1 MILENIKIYF
11 QNIHKNNFIIYTI
24 LKMHSLFNIIFIQKL
39 SWTYIH
45 SILSLSN
52 YEGEELV
59 GVSNHPNWITFSRIP
74 TQVYDSLR
82 VIIYINI
89 HILFLHF
96 SLQNNL
102 FSYRN
107 ISCVYFFNHGL
118 IYYLINVYSDLSQL
132 TLKYFKNT
140 KVDLNNILIITGDLT
155 LGIIFEI
162 LAFHII
168 FLIEILYL
176 ILLTLFI

>member
-1 MILENIKIYF
+1 MILENIKIYS
-11 QNIHKNNFIIYTI
+11 QNIYKNNFIIHTI
-24 LKMHSLFNIIFIQKL
+24 LKMYSLFNIIFIQKP
-39 SWTYIH
+39 SWTY
-45 SILSLSN
+45 ILSLSN
-52 YEGEELV
+52 CEGEELV
-59 GVSNHPNWITFSRIP
+59 GVLNHPHWITFSRIP
-74 TQVYDSLR
+74 AQVHNSPR

-89 HILFLHF
+89 HISFLHF

-102 FSYRN
+102 FSHRN

-132 TLKYFKNT
+132 TLKYLKNT
-140 KVDLNNILIITGDLT
+140 EVDLNNILIITGNLT
-155 LGIIFEI
+155 LGIIFGI

-168 FLIEILYL
+168 LLIEILYL